1 MSHSAMNRVARGTL
15 VEIFSIE
22 NRWVRLSEI
31 CNHIIAKVDSHGA
44 GCLTSVERTIDRVN
58 DFEYRMIQGGLSG
71 LLYADWLDWDA
82 IREVAS
88 ALETVGAR
96 DAARLLND
104 MVEHVIAALERQPV
118 LGMRDDLGWGDLL
131 AQVDPTRTLD
141 RIERELGP
149 YVDGLNRYLLEYVEA
164 HQVDLLRADEGG
176 GRR

>member
-1 MSHSAMNRVARGTL
+1 MPRPARGTL

-31 CNHIIAKVDSHGA
+31 CNHIIAKVDRRGA
-44 GCLTSVERTIDRVN
+44 SCLTAVERTIDRVN

-71 LLYADWLDWDA
+71 LLYADWLDWGA
-82 IREVAS
+82 IREVAV

-96 DAARLLND
+96 DAGRLLNE
-104 MVEHVIAALERQPV
+104 MVAYVAEALERQPV
-118 LGMRDDLGWGDLL
+118 LCERDDVGWGDLL

-149 YVDGLNRYLLEYVEA
+149 HVDGLNRYLLEYVEA
-164 HQVDLLRADEGG
+164 HQVDLLRADDAGAA
-176 GRR
+176 R

>member
-1 MSHSAMNRVARGTL
+1 MNRLARGTL

-31 CNHIIAKVDSHGA
+31 CNHIIAKVDSRGA
-44 GCLTSVERTIDRVN
+44 GCLTEVERTIDRVN

-71 LLYADWLDWDA
+71 LLYADWLDWGA
-82 IREVAS
+82 IQEVSS
-88 ALETVGAR
+88 ALEIVGAR
-96 DAARLLND
+96 DAARLLNE
-104 MVEHVIAALERQPV
+104 MVAHIADVLDRQPA

-149 YVDGLNRYLLEYVEA
+149 HIDSLNRHLLAYVEA
-164 HQVDLLRADEGG
+164 HQFELLRADEGG
-176 GRR
+176 ASR

>member
-1 MSHSAMNRVARGTL
+1 MPRAARGTL

-31 CNHIIAKVDSHGA
+31 CNYIIAKVDLRGA
-44 GCLTSVERTIDRVN
+44 GCLTAVERTIDRVN

-71 LLYADWLDWDA
+71 LLYADWLDWGA
-82 IREVAS
+82 ISEVAT

-96 DAARLLND
+96 DAGRLLNE
-104 MVEHVIAALERQPV
+104 MVTYVTGAVECQPV
-118 LGMRDDLGWGDLL
+118 LGARDHLGWGDLL

-149 YVDGLNRYLLEYVEA
+149 HVDSLNRYLLEYVEA
-164 HQVDLLRADEGG
+164 HQVDLLRADEAGTT
-176 GRR
+176 R

>member
-1 MSHSAMNRVARGTL
+1 MSPLAMPRSARGTL

-31 CNHIIAKVDSHGA
+31 CNHIIAKVDRRGA
-44 GCLTSVERTIDRVN
+44 GSLTAIERTIDRVN

-71 LLYADWLDWDA
+71 LLYTDWLDWAA
-82 IREVAS
+82 IREVAV

-96 DAARLLND
+96 DAGRLLNE
-104 MVEHVIAALERQPV
+104 MVAFVTDSLERQPV
-118 LGMRDDLGWGDLL
+118 LCGRDDLGWCDLL

-149 YVDGLNRYLLEYVEA
+149 HVDGLNRYLLEYVEA
-164 HQVDLLRADEGG
+164 HQVDLLRADEAGT
-176 GRR
+176 GR